1 MSDQQVRMLE
11 MKLHDKC
18 CENEELRRQLEMC
31 NCEYH
36 DLQRK
41 CEDMMKD
48 MKRYCEDMECRYQ
61 CEIDRLHQEI
71 MKLHAQYR
79 K

>member
-18 CENEELRRQLEMC
+18 CENEELRRQLEMSK
-31 NCEYH
+31 CEYH

-41 CEDMMKD
+41 
-48 MKRYCEDMECRYQ
+48 CEDMECRYQ